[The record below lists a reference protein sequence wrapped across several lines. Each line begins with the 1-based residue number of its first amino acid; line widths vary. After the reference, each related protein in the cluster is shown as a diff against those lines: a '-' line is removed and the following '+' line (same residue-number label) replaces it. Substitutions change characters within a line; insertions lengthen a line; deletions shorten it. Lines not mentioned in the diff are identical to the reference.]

1 MSRFERTSA
10 RRRHRIPYDA
20 LWIDEEKTSERDT
33 LLLDENVV
41 VARDLHVP
49 VGDQRE
55 FQVGPETA
63 LLPRLLPPGK
73 VRVLRV
79 GRDAW
84 VNVSNRYHCRC
95 VRGRPTEDD
104 GV

>member
-10 RRRHRIPYDA
+10 RRHDGIPYDA
-20 LWIDEEKTSERDT
+20 LWIDDEKTPERDT
-33 LLLDENVV
+33 LFLDEHVV

-84 VNVSNRYHCRC
+84 
-95 VRGRPTEDD
+95 
-104 GV
+104 